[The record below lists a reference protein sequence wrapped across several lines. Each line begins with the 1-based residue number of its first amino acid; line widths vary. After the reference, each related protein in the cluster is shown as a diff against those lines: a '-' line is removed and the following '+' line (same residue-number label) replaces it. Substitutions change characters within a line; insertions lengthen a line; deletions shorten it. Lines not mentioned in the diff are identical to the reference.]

1 MRRYSVS
8 VKQVGLGLALC
19 FVLSACQLS
28 LAKEDVAEGGVNP
41 ITGDAV
47 ETTSLDAAP
56 KSDTLGD
63 VTKPQSGEGG
73 DEKLA
78 DMPSPKQRPVTDMN
92 KTEVGVD
99 PVKAA
104 SASEP
109 PAPKLAA
116 APPKSA
122 SQLACE
128 KAKGVWTLAGSGS
141 AAFCQKPTRDGG
153 KQCRASTDCEGY
165 CLARSRTCAP
175 ITPMFGCQDILNE
188 DGRMLTQCID

>member
-1 MRRYSVS
+1 MRRYLAS
-8 VKQVGLGLALC
+8 VKEAGLGLALSLI
-19 FVLSACQLS
+19 LSACQLP
-28 LAKEDVAEGGVNP
+28 LANGDTVDGGVNP
-41 ITGDAV
+41 ITGGAV

-56 KSDTLGD
+56 ATDTPADVAKPKSDDGGNE
-63 VTKPQSGEGG
+63 KP
-73 DEKLA
+73 A
-78 DMPSPKQRPVTDMN
+78 DMPTPKPRPV
-92 KTEVGVD
+92 VD
-99 PVKAA
+99 PAKTKDAPEPA
-104 SASEP
+104 KLDQAPAP
-109 PAPKLAA
+109 PAPTPAA
-116 APPKSA
+116 AAPKSA

-153 KQCRASTDCEGY
+153 KLCRASTDCEGY